1 MQYTKERSDR
11 LRAFHVANF
20 PPFRLLLIEK
30 NQSQSL
36 VSSFISTIC
45 FELIEPPNGYYFL
58 QSLTVVNFICSSF
71 NVTLLISAALS
82 FCFHR
87 LQVSIIYRGFIPILV
102 LDDCSHRNFC
112 WFDIFFFEIAFC
124 CSFFNSA
131 FKYLIM
137 RQYAAFSF
145 WFYLYRG
152 FILFRCL
159 IIVPSN
165 GDFLRSLAVILSAI
179 RSMFFNLNGFP
190 VSISYSH
197 LVFTVFRSVLISG
210 YIPVLIFDSCVH
222 RKSCWLTFF
231 SNCCSFSET
240 GLNCSI
246 SYSSRILPEKLLIS
260 IIRIYMRNLVYRSVK
275 WILCDA
281 SFHNCFPRKLL
292 FFPSFPNFIVCFSP
306 LNS

>member
-11 LRAFHVANF
+11 LRAFHFANF

-71 NVTLLISAALS
+71 NVTLLISAAFS

-87 LQVSIIYRGFIPILV
+87 LQVSIVYRAL
-102 LDDCSHRNFC
+102 
-112 WFDIFFFEIAFC
+112 
-124 CSFFNSA
+124 
-131 FKYLIM
+131 KYLIM
-137 RQYAAFSF
+137 RQYAAFSS

-197 LVFTVFRSVLISG
+197 LVFTVFRIKLFNQLLESDFAREITHLHHQDLNAQPRLQVSEMDL
-210 YIPVLIFDSCVH
+210 VRCL
-222 RKSCWLTFF
+222 F
-231 SNCCSFSET
+231 S
-240 GLNCSI
+240 
-246 SYSSRILPEKLLIS
+246 
-260 IIRIYMRNLVYRSVK
+260 
-275 WILCDA
+275 
-281 SFHNCFPRKLL
+281 
-292 FFPSFPNFIVCFSP
+292 
-306 LNS
+306 